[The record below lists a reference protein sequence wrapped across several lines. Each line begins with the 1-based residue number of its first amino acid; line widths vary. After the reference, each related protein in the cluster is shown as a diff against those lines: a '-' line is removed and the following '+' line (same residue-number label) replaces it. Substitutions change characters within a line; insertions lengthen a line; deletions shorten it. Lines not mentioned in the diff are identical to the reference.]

1 MKGLFYPRN
10 EVIKILE
17 NKDYEL
23 FKGDCL
29 ELMNDIPDKSIDMIL
44 CDLPYGTTACKWDS
58 IIDLD
63 MLWKH
68 YKRILTPRGNI
79 ILFASQPF
87 TTTLISSNL
96 SWFRYGWVWE
106 KESGSNFLSV
116 NYMPLKIHEDILV
129 FSRSNDIGTN
139 EELREYFYN
148 EKIKGG
154 FSNKEINEMLGY
166 STKGSG
172 MAGHYFKKDKEQF
185 SIPKER
191 DYLKLQETGYFPLP
205 YSQVVDM
212 YNSTSNTPTY
222 NPQKSKGKPYS
233 IKQGRGSEVYN
244 NKDNAVIT
252 NNNGDR
258 FPTSILKFNRDK
270 ERFHPTQK
278 PVDLLEYL
286 IKTYS
291 NEGEVI
297 LDNAMGS
304 GSTGVAALN
313 LHRKFIGM
321 ELDEKYF
328 QIAKERI
335 GKVT

>member
-1 MKGLFYPRN
+1 MS
-10 EVIKILE
+10 KI
-17 NKDYEL
+17 EL
-23 FKGDCL
+23 FQGDCL
-29 ELMNDIPDKSIDMIL
+29 EIMKNIPDKSVDMVL
-44 CDLPYGTTACKWDS
+44 CDLPYGTTACKWDTL
-58 IIDLD
+58 IDLN

-68 YKRILTPRGNI
+68 YKRVLTPKGNI

-96 SWFRYGWVWE
+96 SWFKYSWVWE

-154 FSNKEINEMLGY
+154 FSNKQINEMLGY

-185 SIPKER
+185 SIPKEQ

-212 YNSTSNTPTY
+212 YNSASNTPTY

-244 NKDNAVIT
+244 NKDNAVVT

-286 IKTYS
+286 IKTYT
-291 NEGEVI
+291 NENEVV
-297 LDNAMGS
+297 LDNCMGS
-304 GSTGVAALN
+304 GSTGVACKNLN
-313 LHRKFIGM
+313 RKFIGI
-321 ELDEKYF
+321 ELNEEYF
-328 QIAKERI
+328 NIAKERI
-335 GKVT
+335 EGQ

>member
-1 MKGLFYPRN
+1 M
-10 EVIKILE
+10 IKILE
-17 NKDYEL
+17 NKEYEL
-23 FKGDCL
+23 WNGDCL
-29 ELMNDIPDKSIDMIL
+29 ELMKNIPDKSIDMIL

-63 MLWKH
+63 ILWKH
-68 YKRILTPRGNI
+68 YKRVLMPKGNI
-79 ILFASQPF
+79 LLFASQPF
-87 TTTLISSNL
+87 TTTLISSNF
-96 SWFRYGWVWE
+96 SWFRYNWVWE

-212 YNSTSNTPTY
+212 YNSASNTPTY

-233 IKQGRGSEVYN
+233 IKQGRGSEIYN

-278 PVDLLEYL
+278 PVGLLEYL

-291 NEGEVI
+291 NEGEII
-297 LDNAMGS
+297 LDNCMGS
-304 GSTGVAALN
+304 GSTGVACMN
-313 LHRKFIGM
+313 TNRKFIGI
-321 ELDEKYF
+321 ELDENYF
-328 QIAKERI
+328 NIAKERI
-335 GKVT
+335 EKTA